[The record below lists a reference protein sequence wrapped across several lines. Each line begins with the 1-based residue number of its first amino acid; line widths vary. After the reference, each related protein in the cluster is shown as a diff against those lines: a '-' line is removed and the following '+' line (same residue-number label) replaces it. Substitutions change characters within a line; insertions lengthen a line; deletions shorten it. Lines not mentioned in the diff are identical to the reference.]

1 MDQVDYTLL
10 CERIIA
16 LIGGGAFLAICFIL
30 GFTDPSQTQF
40 FLVLF
45 LVNLYLL
52 VFAVTSMIGFWWVF
66 SIKKQIIDIDQVN
79 KLLFRSGTISLV
91 AIFILVLNFTSNL
104 NLLSLLFIILA
115 FILYFIWL

>member
-16 LIGGGAFLAICFIL
+16 LIGGGAFLALCFIL

-52 VFAVTSMIGFWWVF
+52 FFAVTSMVGFWWVF

-79 KLLFRSGTISLV
+79 KLLFRSGTISIVTIL
-91 AIFILVLNFTSNL
+91 ILVLNFTGNL
-104 NLLSLLFIILA
+104 NLLSLLSTALA
-115 FILYFIWL
+115 LVCYLIWL